1 MKEKKIEAINQHFHS
16 SADLITYHLQA
27 NAEACDIQHSGTK
40 CGYHIG

>member
-16 SADLITYHLQA
+16 SADLITYHLQTYS
-27 NAEACDIQHSGTK
+27 EACDIQHSGTE